1 MTIMKRI
8 ASLLVLLLFVS
19 TITYAQKVGKTA
31 VNVKLVLHT
40 TSCLEVK
47 TDTVYEFTDVFVAGN
62 GYKIISTRYATINDF
77 NEYISDELGTDY
89 NYTEL
94 SQEQERYLAKKGI
107 YWVDKKVC
115 GFTLKGYYNVTKQ
128 TRIAR

>member
-19 TITYAQKVGKTA
+19 TITYAQKVGKTF
-31 VNVKLVLHT
+31 VNVELVLHT
-40 TSCLEVK
+40 TPRLEVK
-47 TDTVYEFTDVFVAGN
+47 TDTVYEFTDMFVAGR
-62 GYKIISTRYATINDF
+62 GFKFVSTRYATINDL

-94 SQEQERYLAKKGI
+94 SPEQERYLAKKGI

-115 GFTLKGYYNVTKQ
+115 GIRIKGYYNVTKQ

>member
-8 ASLLVLLLFVS
+8 FSLLVSLLFVS
-19 TITYAQKVGKTA
+19 AITYAQKVGKTS
-31 VNVKLVLHT
+31 VNVKLVVHT
-40 TSCLEVK
+40 TPRLEVK
-47 TDTVYEFTDVFVAGN
+47 TDTVYEFTDVFVAGK
-62 GYKIISTRYATINDF
+62 GYKFISMRYATINDL

-94 SQEQERYLAKKGI
+94 FPEQERYLAKKGI

>member
-19 TITYAQKVGKTA
+19 AITYAQKVGKTA
-31 VNVKLVLHT
+31 VNVELVLHT
-40 TSCLEVK
+40 TPRLEVK
-47 TDTVYEFTDVFVAGN
+47 TDTVYEFTDVFVSVN
-62 GYKIISTRYATINDF
+62 GYKIVSTRYATINDL

-94 SQEQERYLAKKGI
+94 SQEQEQYLAKKDI
-107 YWVDKKVC
+107 HWVDKKVC
-115 GFTLKGYYNVTKQ
+115 GFRLKGYYNVTKQ

>member
-1 MTIMKRI
+1 M
-8 ASLLVLLLFVS
+8 LVLLLFVS

-31 VNVKLVLHT
+31 VNVELVLHT
-40 TSCLEVK
+40 TPRLEVK
-47 TDTVYEFTDVFVAGN
+47 TDTVYEFTDVFVAGK
-62 GYKIISTRYATINDF
+62 GYKIVSTRYATINDL
-77 NEYISDELGTDY
+77 NEYISDEIGTDY

-107 YWVDKKVC
+107 HWVDKKVC
-115 GFTLKGYYNVTKQ
+115 GFRLKGYYNVTKQ